1 MKALSQPSFSI
12 CIPNYNYGRYIGEA
26 IQSVLNQTY
35 QNFEIIVAD
44 NASTDDSVEVVKSF
58 KDERIRLIQN
68 RRNIGFAPNLQRVTM
83 EAGNQFVNVLSSDDQ
98 MKPDALEVYARVL
111 IELGEEAERTVL
123 CSDVERFNERGEVTS
138 IGRKARDGFYIES
151 SKPERGGGDWR
162 GKDQIPYTVY
172 AGRAVL
178 SDSLRRLKTFAPFG
192 SITYSRTLWDEVEG
206 YNSVRTIGPDKHFNY
221 KVLSVDPTV
230 VYVPLV
236 LYRYREYESDNR
248 AAQVRTLKQPID
260 DYLYTIEFDQGYLSS
275 LGVSREE
282 LIRVFVDQVCI
293 REGLSQLGRRNYS
306 QAFRLFAFALA
317 SYPMTALKLPKTYGL
332 ACLLS
337 VGPVAVMT
345 GPWLYSVYKRFV
357 RRTSD
362 RKSGGRASRR
372 SLWGRIGG

>member
-58 KDERIRLIQN
+58 KDGRIRLIQN

-111 IELGEEAERTVL
+111 IELGKEAERTVL

-138 IGRKARDGFYIES
+138 IDRKARDGFYIES
-151 SKPERGGGDWR
+151 SKPEPGGGDWR
-162 GKDQIPYTVY
+162 GDGQIPYTVY

-178 SDSLRRLKTFAPFG
+178 SDSVRRLKTFAPFG
-192 SITYSRTLWDEVEG
+192 SITYSRRLWDEVEG

-248 AAQVRTLKQPID
+248 AAQMRTLKQPID

-293 REGLSQLGRRNYS
+293 RQGLSELGRRNYS

-317 SYPMTALKLPKTYGL
+317 SYPITALKLPKTYGL
-332 ACLLS
+332 MCLLS
-337 VGPVAVMT
+337 LGPLALTV
-345 GPWLYSVYKRFV
+345 GPWLYTAYQKYVQRN
-357 RRTSD
+357 
-362 RKSGGRASRR
+362 SR
-372 SLWGRIGG
+372 